1 MLEQLFPLTKRALL
15 DGKNSSPASSLE
27 RPRSPIDLD
36 DTSNDGSNSVTSPKS
51 LSDRGSSAS
60 AFRQVKPIHATLHH
74 NTPTPSKLARGH
86 SPDSDEGPTA
96 PKREKHVWRPY

>member
-1 MLEQLFPLTKRALL
+1 MKKKEQLKQPFISYKRALL

-51 LSDRGSSAS
+51 LSDRSSV
-60 AFRQVKPIHATLHH
+60 RITPIYYCDNSCK
-74 NTPTPSKLARGH
+74 NTNVILSLNKYYTFIM
-86 SPDSDEGPTA
+86 
-96 PKREKHVWRPY
+96 